1 MILSKWKIIFIK
13 FKEKIR
19 VIKSFLM
26 KNNLVLFL
34 GGSYGSVLL
43 RNILLS
49 NEEKFQISSVFII
62 KDYYEFDQICS
73 DFNLNFTN

>member
-1 MILSKWKIIFIK
+1 MENNIYKIQRENK
-13 FKEKIR
+13 GYKI
-19 VIKSFLM
+19 FLM

-34 GGSYGSVLL
+34 GGSDGSVLL

-73 DFNLNFTN
+73 DFNLKFTN